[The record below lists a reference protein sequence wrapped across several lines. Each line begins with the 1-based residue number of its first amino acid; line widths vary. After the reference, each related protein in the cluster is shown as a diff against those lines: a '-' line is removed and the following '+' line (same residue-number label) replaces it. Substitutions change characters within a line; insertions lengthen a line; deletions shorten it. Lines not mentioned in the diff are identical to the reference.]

1 VDNNPVHTA
10 GSEGRAESL
19 YRPIL
24 CRLESIVDLT
34 PIEKNFRLLRLDG
47 QPFGHQPGQF
57 VQVSVFG
64 IGEAPISVASSPT
77 RGSCL
82 DLGVRRAGTLTGALH
97 EMLPGDQL
105 GVRGPFGTCFDLA
118 AMRGKDLLL
127 ISGGCGLAPMRA
139 LVQYCE
145 DRRSE
150 FGRVTFLYGAKTP
163 DDVLYKDE
171 LSQWAR
177 SGALDCRYTV
187 DAVPHGQS
195 WHAEVGLITKLIPPL
210 VIDPEDTV
218 AVIVGPPVMY
228 RFVISELR
236 QKGMS
241 DGNIVV
247 SLERHMKCGVG
258 KCGHCTIEHLYCCL
272 DGPVFRLSEVA
283 NLRGA
288 L

>member
-1 VDNNPVHTA
+1 MEDHPVRTA
-10 GSEGRAESL
+10 GRKTGGESL

-24 CRLESIVDLT
+24 CRLESVTDLT
-34 PIEKNFRLLRLDG
+34 PIEKGFRLVRLDG

-57 VQVSVFG
+57 IQLSVFG

-77 RGSCL
+77 RGPYL
-82 DLGVRRAGTLTGALH
+82 DLGIRRAGTLTGALH
-97 EMLPGDQL
+97 AMVPGDEV
-105 GVRGPFGTCFDLA
+105 GVRGPFGTCFDLET
-118 AMRGKDLLL
+118 MRGKDLLL

-163 DDVLYKDE
+163 NDVLYKDE
-171 LSQWAR
+171 LSRLSQ
-177 SGALDCRYTV
+177 SGSLECHYTV
-187 DAVPHGQS
+187 DAVPDGQS
-195 WHAEVGLITKLIPPL
+195 WQGEVGLITKLIPPL
-210 VIDPEDTV
+210 AIDPQKTI
-218 AVIVGPPVMY
+218 AVIVGPPIMY
-228 RFVISELR
+228 RFVISELHR
-236 QKGMS
+236 KGMNN
-241 DGNIVV
+241 GEIVV

-283 NLRGA
+283 ELRGA